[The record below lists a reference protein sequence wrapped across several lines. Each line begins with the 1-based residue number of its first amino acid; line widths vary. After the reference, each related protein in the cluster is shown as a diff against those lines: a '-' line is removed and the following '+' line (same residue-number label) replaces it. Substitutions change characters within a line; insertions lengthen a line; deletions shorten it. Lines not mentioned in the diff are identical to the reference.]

1 MAEHGELE
9 YAVAEGN
16 DLPAHEASYARFVH
30 FIFVGLVHVVNV
42 LIGLTVG
49 GVAGHWLLMFVIF
62 VIATAAAAI
71 NLFTGNRG
79 ASVAALVLSLLCLLS
94 LAF

>member
-16 DLPAHEASYARFVH
+16 DMPAHEASYARFVH
-30 FIFVGLVHVVNV
+30 FVFVGIVHVINV
-42 LIGLTVG
+42 CIGLTVG
-49 GVAGHWLLMFVIF
+49 GVGGHWFLMFVIF
-62 VIATAAAAI
+62 VIASAAAAM

-79 ASVAALVLSLLCLLS
+79 ASLGALIFSLLCLLS
-94 LAF
+94 LSF

>member
-16 DLPAHEASYARFVH
+16 DLPAHEASYGRFVH
-30 FIFVGLVHVVNV
+30 FVFIGIVHVINV

-49 GVAGHWLLMFVIF
+49 GVAGHWFLMFVIF
-62 VIATAAAAI
+62 VVATVAAAI

-79 ASVAALVLSLLCLLS
+79 ASIGALIFSLLCLLS